1 MKSSWTSQQQNGR
14 RYNMAWVTNDGEYNG
29 SSVVLEF
36 DFNALN
42 EQQWSN
48 LEDMS
53 SMDRLDYVEAI
64 LAEDDDKV
72 RHIEL
77 DNFTEEWGL

>member
-1 MKSSWTSQQQNGR
+1 
-14 RYNMAWVTNDGEYNG
+14 MAWVTNDGEYNG
-29 SSVVLEF
+29 TSLVLEF
-36 DFNALN
+36 DFNQLN

-64 LAEDDDKV
+64 LAGDDDKV

>member
-1 MKSSWTSQQQNGR
+1 
-14 RYNMAWVTNDGEYNG
+14 MAWVTNDGEYNG

-42 EQQWSN
+42 DQQWSN

-53 SMDRLDYVEAI
+53 SMDRLEYVEAI
-64 LAEDDDKV
+64 LAGDDDKV

>member
-1 MKSSWTSQQQNGR
+1 
-14 RYNMAWVTNDGEYNG
+14 MAWVTNDGEYNG
-29 SSVVLEF
+29 TSIVLEF
-36 DFNALN
+36 DFDALN

-53 SMDRLDYVEAI
+53 SMDRLEYVEAI
-64 LAEDDDKV
+64 LAGDDDKV

>member
-1 MKSSWTSQQQNGR
+1 
-14 RYNMAWVTNDGEYNG
+14 MAWVTNDGEYNG
-29 SSVVLEF
+29 SSIVLEF

-53 SMDRLDYVEAI
+53 SLDRLEYVEAI

>member
-1 MKSSWTSQQQNGR
+1 
-14 RYNMAWVTNDGEYNG
+14 MAWVTNDGEYNG
-29 SSVVLEF
+29 TSIVLEF
-36 DFNALN
+36 DFNDLN

-53 SMDRLDYVEAI
+53 SMDRYDYVEAI
-64 LAEDDDKV
+64 LAGDDDKV

>member
-1 MKSSWTSQQQNGR
+1 
-14 RYNMAWVTNDGEYNG
+14 MAWVTNDGEYNG
-29 SSVVLEF
+29 TSIVLEF

-42 EQQWSN
+42 DQQWSN

-64 LAEDDDKV
+64 LAEDDAKV

>member
-1 MKSSWTSQQQNGR
+1 
-14 RYNMAWVTNDGEYNG
+14 MAWVTNDGEYNG
-29 SSVVLEF
+29 SSAVLEF

-64 LAEDDDKV
+64 LAGDDDKV

>member
-1 MKSSWTSQQQNGR
+1 M
-14 RYNMAWVTNDGEYNG
+14 MAWVTNDGEYNG
-29 SSVVLEF
+29 TSIVLEF

>member
-1 MKSSWTSQQQNGR
+1 
-14 RYNMAWVTNDGEYNG
+14 MAWVTNDGEYNG
-29 SSVVLEF
+29 SSIVLEF

-42 EQQWSN
+42 DQQWSN

-64 LAEDDDKV
+64 LAGDDDKV

>member
-1 MKSSWTSQQQNGR
+1 
-14 RYNMAWVTNDGEYNG
+14 MAWVTNDGEYNG

-42 EQQWSN
+42 DQQWSN

-64 LAEDDDKV
+64 LAGDDDKV

>member
-1 MKSSWTSQQQNGR
+1 
-14 RYNMAWVTNDGEYNG
+14 MAWVTNDGEYNG
-29 SSVVLEF
+29 TSLVIEF
-36 DFNALN
+36 DFDKLN

>member
-1 MKSSWTSQQQNGR
+1 L
-14 RYNMAWVTNDGEYNG
+14 AWVTNDGEYNG
-29 SSVVLEF
+29 TSIVLEF

>member
-1 MKSSWTSQQQNGR
+1 
-14 RYNMAWVTNDGEYNG
+14 MAWVTNDGEYNG
-29 SSVVLEF
+29 TSLVLEF
-36 DFNALN
+36 DFNDLN

-64 LAEDDDKV
+64 LAGDDDKV

>member
-1 MKSSWTSQQQNGR
+1 
-14 RYNMAWVTNDGEYNG
+14 MAWVTNDGEYNG
-29 SSVVLEF
+29 TSVVLEF

-64 LAEDDDKV
+64 LAGDDDKV

>member
-1 MKSSWTSQQQNGR
+1 M
-14 RYNMAWVTNDGEYNG
+14 MAWVTNDGEYNG
-29 SSVVLEF
+29 SSIVLEF

-42 EQQWSN
+42 DQQWSN

>member
-1 MKSSWTSQQQNGR
+1 
-14 RYNMAWVTNDGEYNG
+14 MAWVTNDGEYNG

-42 EQQWSN
+42 DQQWSN

-72 RHIEL
+72 RHIEM

>member
-1 MKSSWTSQQQNGR
+1 
-14 RYNMAWVTNDGEYNG
+14 MAWVTNDGEYNG
-29 SSVVLEF
+29 TSLVLEF

-64 LAEDDDKV
+64 LAGDDDKV

>member
-1 MKSSWTSQQQNGR
+1 
-14 RYNMAWVTNDGEYNG
+14 MAWVTNDGEYNG
-29 SSVVLEF
+29 TSVVLEF
-36 DFNALN
+36 DFNDLN

-53 SMDRLDYVEAI
+53 SIDRLDYVEAI
-64 LAEDDDKV
+64 LAGDDDKV

>member
-1 MKSSWTSQQQNGR
+1 
-14 RYNMAWVTNDGEYNG
+14 MAWVTNDGEYNG

-42 EQQWSN
+42 DQQWSN

>member
-1 MKSSWTSQQQNGR
+1 M
-14 RYNMAWVTNDGEYNG
+14 MAWVTNDGEYNG

-64 LAEDDDKV
+64 LAGDDDKV

>member
-1 MKSSWTSQQQNGR
+1 
-14 RYNMAWVTNDGEYNG
+14 MAWVTNDGEYNG

-64 LAEDDDKV
+64 LAGDDDKV

>member
-1 MKSSWTSQQQNGR
+1 
-14 RYNMAWVTNDGEYNG
+14 MAWVTNDGEYNG
-29 SSVVLEF
+29 TSIVLEF

-42 EQQWSN
+42 DQQWSN

-53 SMDRLDYVEAI
+53 SMDRLEYVEAI

>member
-1 MKSSWTSQQQNGR
+1 
-14 RYNMAWVTNDGEYNG
+14 MAWVTNDGEYNG

-53 SMDRLDYVEAI
+53 AMDRLDYVEAI

>member
-1 MKSSWTSQQQNGR
+1 
-14 RYNMAWVTNDGEYNG
+14 MAWVTNDGEYNG
-29 SSVVLEF
+29 TSIVLEF
-36 DFNALN
+36 DFDSLN

>member
-1 MKSSWTSQQQNGR
+1 
-14 RYNMAWVTNDGEYNG
+14 MAWVTNDGEYNG
-29 SSVVLEF
+29 TSVVLEF

-64 LAEDDDKV
+64 LAEDDAKV

>member
-1 MKSSWTSQQQNGR
+1 
-14 RYNMAWVTNDGEYNG
+14 MAWVTNDGEYNG
-29 SSVVLEF
+29 SSIVLEF
-36 DFNALN
+36 DFAALN

-64 LAEDDDKV
+64 LAEDDAKV

>member
-1 MKSSWTSQQQNGR
+1 
-14 RYNMAWVTNDGEYNG
+14 MAWVTNDGEYNG

-53 SMDRLDYVEAI
+53 AMDRLEYVEAI

>member
-1 MKSSWTSQQQNGR
+1 
-14 RYNMAWVTNDGEYNG
+14 MAWVTNDGEYNG
-29 SSVVLEF
+29 TSVVLEF
-36 DFNALN
+36 DFNDLN

-64 LAEDDDKV
+64 LAGDDDKV